1 MLLDLFD
8 IKGADTVE
16 NAERL
21 RNDFDIPNTVSE
33 RGRRAEIITVGKF
46 TSSFVGQVDTKMLYR
61 ARSVI

>member
-1 MLLDLFD
+1 M
-8 IKGADTVE
+8 E

-33 RGRRAEIITVGKF
+33 RGRRAEIIAVGKF